1 VVSAPATPTDRTPP
15 ALPKPPAR
23 RAAPPPR
30 SRTERIA
37 LGVLL
42 LGLALNALALLRGAR
57 LSPSDLL
64 LGGTVLL
71 AGVTLLLLME
81 GYRRASR

>member
-1 VVSAPATPTDRTPP
+1 M
-15 ALPKPPAR
+15 
-23 RAAPPPR
+23 
-30 SRTERIA
+30 A

-42 LGLALNALALLRGAR
+42 LGLALNALALLRGAK

-71 AGVTLLLLME
+71 AGVTLLVLME
-81 GYRRASR
+81 AYRRTSR